1 MFTGIVESVG
11 NIKAIEIEGDNHHF
25 TISSNIS
32 KELKIDQSVS
42 HNGVCLT
49 VISQNNSE
57 HVVTAIHETIQKTNM
72 GNLKVGQLLNL
83 ERCLKIGD
91 RLDGHMVQGHVD
103 DTIEC
108 SEISEENGSWRIRF
122 KSKNINDRLIVSKG
136 SICLNGISLTVANL
150 GKGFVEV
157 AIIPYTYE
165 NTNFRKLKIGE
176 FVNIEYDILG
186 KYILKNIKH

>member
-42 HNGVCLT
+42 HNGICLT

>member
-25 TISSNIS
+25 TISSKIS

-72 GNLKVGQLLNL
+72 GNLEVGQLLNL

-136 SICLNGISLTVANL
+136 SIEL
-150 GKGFVEV
+150 
-157 AIIPYTYE
+157 
-165 NTNFRKLKIGE
+165 
-176 FVNIEYDILG
+176 
-186 KYILKNIKH
+186 